1 MLFKLTP
8 VSDDITVQLAPQLF
22 SPNEN
27 TQA

>member
-1 MLFKLTP
+1 MLLRLTP
-8 VSDDITVQLAPQLF
+8 VSDEITVQLAPQLF